1 MSSVT
6 ADDNASALEPV
17 TGHVELVSDGDNIIA
32 TGSPTAVE
40 RFLHAYGL
48 TPSAEVLGPQTLGRL
63 ARLGS
68 VAAQAGSS
76 IAAESGRWLK
86 LTAESAAELAEIG
99 LVETD
104 TPGISY
110 AMLGDPGSIARWLKV
125 ESGLGSL
132 LTNPAVLAGAAGVMA
147 QFAAQQEMRELK
159 VYLAS
164 IDRKLDDV
172 RHVQKNAELGKLIGA
187 RIDIEREL
195 GVRDATGQVDET
207 AWSTVQ
213 GRGQT
218 LTDLI
223 GWALLELDRLAG
235 KLEGISRVGELA
247 KAAESAELEVQELL
261 TVIAECLELLDAL
274 DVMRLDRV
282 LEASPEAL
290 DGQRRALRTN
300 RQGLRERIAET
311 TTGLLGRLDAT
322 AGIAASNVVLHRG
335 HSQAVVHSTNRSV
348 EAIDSFHRP
357 LSIESLR
364 QLRQLARWRDAVR
377 DPQQLKN
384 AAAEVRP
391 IAIKVGAGLA
401 VASVAALAAKQ
412 VPKDAEQA

>member
-6 ADDNASALEPV
+6 ADDNASAVEPL
-17 TGHVELVSDGDNIIA
+17 TGHVELVSDGDNVIV
-32 TGSPTAVE
+32 TGSSTAVE
-40 RFLHAYGL
+40 RFLDAYGL
-48 TPSAEVLGPQTLGRL
+48 TSSAETLGPQTLGRL

-86 LTAESAAELAEIG
+86 LTEESAAELAEIE
-99 LVETD
+99 LMETD

-110 AMLGDPGSIARWLKV
+110 AMLGDPGSIAGWLKV

-159 VYLAS
+159 AYLAS

-172 RHVQKNAELGKLIGA
+172 RHAQKNAELGKLIGA

-195 GVRDATGQVDET
+195 GVRDVTGQVDET
-207 AWSTVQ
+207 AWSAVQ

-247 KAAESAELEVQELL
+247 KAAESAEPEVQELL
-261 TVIAECLELLDAL
+261 TVIAECLELQDAL
-274 DVMRLDRV
+274 DVLRLDRV
-282 LEASPEAL
+282 LEASPGAF
-290 DGQRRALRTN
+290 DGQRLALRTN
-300 RQGLRERIAET
+300 RQQLRERIAKT
-311 TTGLLGRLDAT
+311 TAGLLGRLDAAAGT
-322 AGIAASNVVLHRG
+322 AESNVVLHRG
-335 HSQAVVHSTNRSV
+335 HSQAVIHSTNRAG
-348 EAIDSFHRP
+348 EAIDAFHRP
-357 LSIESLR
+357 LSIESSHQQR
-364 QLRQLARWRDAVR
+364 ELARWRDAVR

-391 IAIKVGAGLA
+391 IALKVGAGVAVAA
-401 VASVAALAAKQ
+401 VASLAAKRA
-412 VPKDAEQA
+412 PKDAE

>member
-1 MSSVT
+1 MT
-6 ADDNASALEPV
+6 ADDNDSALEPM
-17 TGHVELVSDGDNIIA
+17 TGHVELVSDGDNIIV
-32 TGSPTAVE
+32 TGSPMAVE

-48 TPSAEVLGPQTLGRL
+48 LSSAEALGPQVLGRL

-68 VAAQAGSS
+68 VAAGVGSS

-86 LTAESAAELAEIG
+86 LTEESAAELAEIG
-99 LVETD
+99 LMETD
-104 TPGISY
+104 VPGISY
-110 AMLGDPGSIARWLKV
+110 AMLGDPGSIAGWLKV

-132 LTNPAVLAGAAGVMA
+132 VTNPAVLAGAAGIMA

-159 VYLAS
+159 AYLAS

-172 RHVQKNAELGKLIGA
+172 RHAQKNAEPGKLIGA
-187 RIDIEREL
+187 RIEIEREL
-195 GVRDATGQVDET
+195 GVRDVTGQVDET
-207 AWSTVQ
+207 AWSAVQ
-213 GRGQT
+213 ARGHT

-235 KLEGISRVGELA
+235 KLEDISRVGELA

-261 TVIAECLELLDAL
+261 TVIAECLELQDAL
-274 DVMRLDRV
+274 DVLRLDRV

-290 DGQRRALRTN
+290 DGQRLVLRTN
-300 RQGLRERIAET
+300 RQHLRERIAET
-311 TTGLLGRLDAT
+311 TTGFLVRLDAA
-322 AGIAASNVVLHRG
+322 AGIAESNVVLHRG

-348 EAIDSFHRP
+348 EAIDAFHRP

-364 QLRQLARWRDAVR
+364 QLRELARWRDAVR

-391 IAIKVGAGLA
+391 IALKVGAGLA
-401 VASVAALAAKQ
+401 VASVVALAAKQ
-412 VPKDAEQA
+412 VPKEAE